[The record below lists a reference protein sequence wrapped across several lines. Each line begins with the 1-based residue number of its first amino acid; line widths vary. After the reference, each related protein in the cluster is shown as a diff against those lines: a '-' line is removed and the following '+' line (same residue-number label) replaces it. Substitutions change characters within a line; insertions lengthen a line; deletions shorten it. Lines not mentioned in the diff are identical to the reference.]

1 MHAPAPVPDMD
12 LTDAQWRLLAQLAAA
27 ALPDPG
33 SGGRQHAGAA
43 VARGLDPDQVRVD
56 VPVLA
61 WLRLLEQRDDWLLV
75 TDLGAAVHYRR
86 TAEASES
93 RLSDVARF
101 TESGEAAAPHFARTV
116 RRLAQGSIS
125 LAEALGRA
133 SRPA

>member
-1 MHAPAPVPDMD
+1 MHSPAPMPDMD

-33 SGGRQHAGAA
+33 SGGRQHAGGAS
-43 VARGLDPDQVRVD
+43 ARGLDPDQVCVD
-56 VPVLA
+56 APVLA
-61 WLRLLEQRDDWLLV
+61 WLRLLEQRDGWLVV

-86 TAEASES
+86 VAEASEL

-101 TESGEAAAPHFARTV
+101 AESGEAAAPYFARTV

-125 LAEALGRA
+125 LAEALGRT

>member
-1 MHAPAPVPDMD
+1 MHSPAPMPDVD
-12 LTDAQWRLLAQLAAA
+12 LTDAQWRLLAQLAVA

-33 SGGRQHAGAA
+33 SGGRQYAGAA
-43 VARGLDPDQVRVD
+43 AARGLDPEQVCVD

-61 WLRLLEQRDDWLLV
+61 WLRLLEQRDDWLVV
-75 TDLGAAVHYRR
+75 TDLGVAVHYRR
-86 TAEASES
+86 MSEVCEL

-101 TESGEAAAPHFARTV
+101 AEAGEAVAPDFARTV